1 MFQGVDDRLF
11 FALAAS
17 SATNQR
23 TLGAAIFIAR
33 WAISFGPL
41 ALAALWIFGSRIER
55 RAAVLAG
62 ASALLAVTVA
72 GAISSLWMHA
82 RPFVTFGLPNLL
94 DHAPDSSF
102 PSDHS
107 TLLFALGFGLCI
119 LPSVAG
125 RRAGLSAVALGV
137 VVGWSRIFL
146 AVHYPSDIAGAAA
159 VAAASS
165 CVMAVPAVRG
175 VCNHLTLWGEH
186 LFGWSIASG
195 RGPS

>member
-11 FALAAS
+11 FALTAS

-23 TLGAAIFIAR
+23 ILGAAIFIAR

-55 RAAVLAG
+55 RAVVLAG
-62 ASALLAVTVA
+62 ASALLAVSVA
-72 GAISSLWMHA
+72 GAISSMWMHA
-82 RPFVTFGLPNLL
+82 RPFVAFGLPNLL
-94 DHAPDSSF
+94 DHTTDSSF

-137 VVGWSRIFL
+137 AVGWSRIFL
-146 AVHYPSDIAGAAA
+146 AAHYPSDIVGAAA

-165 CVMAVPAVRG
+165 CVMAVPAVRS
-175 VCNHLTLWGEH
+175 VCDHLTLWGEH